1 MRAAPPHP
9 PEHSGPNRGADPRNS
24 REKDPQPQAHD
35 FATSPEDRNE
45 CRPSMIC
52 SMTTKLSPR
61 QPIVL
66 EQTRGQHEGEHELC
80 CTSGRCV
87 KCEEIR
93 NEAEAHLKQT
103 LLKVAPHPF
112 RMAGDH
118 SARPLAETEAQTTL
132 PVASAPA
139 ARIGAAEYL
148 RRFFLQLEELKA
160 TADLGCFTCNQFPR

>member
-1 MRAAPPHP
+1 MSAIDDLLNDYEAVAAAAY
-9 PEHSGPNRGADPRNS
+9 R
-24 REKDPQPQAHD
+24 
-35 FATSPEDRNE
+35 
-45 CRPSMIC
+45 
-52 SMTTKLSPR
+52 
-61 QPIVL
+61 L

-148 RRFFLQLEELKA
+148 RRFFS
-160 TADLGCFTCNQFPR
+160 NWRS